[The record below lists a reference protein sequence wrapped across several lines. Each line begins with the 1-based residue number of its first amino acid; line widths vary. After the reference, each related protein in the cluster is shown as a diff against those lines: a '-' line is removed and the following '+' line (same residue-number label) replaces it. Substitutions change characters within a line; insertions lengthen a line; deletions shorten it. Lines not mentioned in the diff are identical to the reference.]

1 MFFIRSSSPLWGIW
15 IMYLLLLASP
25 SISRKSYAL
34 SRHTHILF
42 TWRSLNYYTIQRIFC
57 SLHVTRICRHN
68 DNNNRHTMECH
79 VGLSISI
86 WHLIPISP
94 LSMEFGPTYHVPPKD
109 ALQIHYQAIA
119 ISIQC
124 LWGHHKLTSNSLIL
138 FRKYVNTVHPLLK
151 PPMAGSRTRS
161 IFSWK
166 HFPLASCS

>member
-34 SRHTHILF
+34 SRHTQILF

-79 VGLSISI
+79 VGLSVST
-86 WHLIPISP
+86 WHLVPILP
-94 LSMEFGPTYHVPPKD
+94 VSMEFGPTYHVPPKD
-109 ALQIHYQAIA
+109 ALQICYQAIA

-138 FRKYVNTVHPLLK
+138 FRKYVRYYPSVVETSYGK
-151 PPMAGSRTRS
+151 
-161 IFSWK
+161 
-166 HFPLASCS
+166 